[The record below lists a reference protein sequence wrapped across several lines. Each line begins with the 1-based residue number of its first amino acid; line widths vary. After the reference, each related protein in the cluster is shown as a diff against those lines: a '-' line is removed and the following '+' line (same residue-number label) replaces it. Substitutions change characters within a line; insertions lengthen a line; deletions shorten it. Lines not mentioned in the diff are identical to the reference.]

1 MRSSGLWR
9 RAAVLLLAAVA
20 LAGAFAP
27 RALAHDGG
35 DPLTDVAFEQK
46 LNAAVPADL
55 SFVDEHGQ
63 AVTLGSYLGKTP
75 VVLALAY
82 YECPMLCSLTL
93 NDLTAKLREI
103 SLTPGQEFEVVIA
116 SIDPGETP
124 ELAKEKEDAYL
135 AAYGRPETAGGWH
148 FLTGEHEAIDRLAEA
163 VGFQYT
169 YLPERDEYAHPSG
182 VIVLT
187 PEGRIARYFF
197 GFDYPAKDLRLGIV
211 EASREQIASP
221 VDRLFLLCY
230 AYDPVSGQYTLL
242 VQNVMRLVGLGTA
255 LALGGLI
262 LLLLR
267 RESLGPPPE
276 AGGVKG

>member
-1 MRSSGLWR
+1 MLWTRLWR
-9 RAAVLLLAAVA
+9 RTAAALLLIAAM
-20 LAGAFAP
+20 LPGASATP
-27 RALAHDGG
+27 ARAHDGG

-46 LNAAVPADL
+46 LNAAVPAEL
-55 SFVDEHGQ
+55 NFVDENGQ
-63 AVTLGSYLGKTP
+63 RVTLGAYLGRTP
-75 VVLALAY
+75 VVLVLAY
-82 YECPMLCSLTL
+82 YDCPMLCSLVL
-93 NDLTAKLREI
+93 NDLAARLREI
-103 SLTPGQEFEVVIA
+103 SLTPGEEFEVVIA

-124 ELAKEKEDAYL
+124 ELAKEKEEVYL

-148 FLTGEHEAIDRLAEA
+148 FLTGEHEAIDRLADA
-163 VGFQYT
+163 VGFQYA

-182 VIVLT
+182 VMVLT

-242 VQNVMRLVGLGTA
+242 VQNLMRLVGLGTA
-255 LALGGLI
+255 LMLGGLV
-262 LLLLR
+262 LLLLH
-267 RESLGPPPE
+267 RERTGPRTPRLVE
-276 AGGVKG
+276 